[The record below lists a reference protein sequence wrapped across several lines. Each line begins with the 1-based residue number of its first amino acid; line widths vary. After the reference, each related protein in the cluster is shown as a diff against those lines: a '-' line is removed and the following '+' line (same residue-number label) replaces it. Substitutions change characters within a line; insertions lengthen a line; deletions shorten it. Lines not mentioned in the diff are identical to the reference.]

1 MTNATATDTHLPTK
15 APQTDGLSRDEV
27 RGRSAGIIVGAVM
40 GLTWVGSALL
50 TLSSLVAVPVLVA
63 SVAVV
68 AVQVTGARRL
78 RRGAMTM
85 PASTPARASL
95 RKARRSFTLVT
106 AGEGAAIAAAGSI
119 LARSGHSL
127 WIPAVIC
134 AVVGLHFVALA
145 RLFSLQLYYATAMA
159 LCLVAVITMILG
171 ATGSPASLWQ
181 LVPGFGA
188 ALALWATSARLL
200 VATPIGSS
208 T

>member
-15 APQTDGLSRDEV
+15 APQTDGLSPDEV

-63 SVAVV
+63 SIAVV

-78 RRGAMTM
+78 SRGAMTM
-85 PASTPARASL
+85 PASTPARSA
-95 RKARRSFTLVT
+95 
-106 AGEGAAIAAAGSI
+106 EGAALLHPCDRRRRRRHRCRRQHSRPLRSLALDPGSD
-119 LARSGHSL
+119 LRCGRPALRCSG
-127 WIPAVIC
+127 PT
-134 AVVGLHFVALA
+134 
-145 RLFSLQLYYATAMA
+145 FSLQLYYATAVA

-200 VATPIGSS
+200 VATPIASS
-208 T
+208 A